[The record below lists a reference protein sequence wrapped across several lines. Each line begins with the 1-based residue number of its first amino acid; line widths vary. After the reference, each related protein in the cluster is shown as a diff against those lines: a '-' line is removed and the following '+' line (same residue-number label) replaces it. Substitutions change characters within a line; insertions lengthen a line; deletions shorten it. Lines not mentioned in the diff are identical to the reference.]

1 MRILFTNTE
10 LKNYAGTEVV
20 VRDLAR
26 EFLRRGHTPQ
36 VYSPKLGAIAEEI
49 RGLGVEVT
57 DRLATLSGVPDI
69 IHGHHHAQVVEALL
83 HFSSAP
89 AVLVCHSARAPI
101 DEPFYFPRI
110 RRYVAVDELCRQRL
124 LQAPGIPPARVE
136 VIANAVDLERFQP
149 RPPLPERPRRA
160 LVFSN
165 YTRHLPAVALACRRV
180 GLEFDIAGL
189 AGQPTARPEELLP
202 RYDLVFAKARC
213 ALEAMAVGTAVVL
226 CDFTGAGPMVTSGE
240 FDALRRMNFGA
251 GVLRDPL
258 RSRFLFAQIERYDP
272 QDAAAVSRRVRSE
285 AGLATAAERWLALY
299 AEAIGEFSRTPRDLE
314 AEFRALGD
322 YLEKWSYGK
331 RLEWEREQLRRLEAA
346 PLLGRGLARLARSML
361 RRWTGADRTD

>member
-1 MRILFTNTE
+1 MRILFTNIE
-10 LKNYAGTEVV
+10 LRNYAGTEVV
-20 VRDLAR
+20 VRELAR
-26 EFLRRGHTPQ
+26 EFLRRGHTPM
-36 VYSPKLGAIAEEI
+36 VYSPKLGAVAEEI
-49 RGLGVEVT
+49 RGQGVEVT
-57 DRLATLSGVPDI
+57 DRLRTLSGVPDI

-83 HFSSAP
+83 HFSATP
-89 AVLVCHSARAPI
+89 AVLVCHSARLQM
-101 DEPFYFPRI
+101 DEPFHFPRI
-110 RRYVAVDELCRQRL
+110 LRYVAVDEPCRQRL

-165 YTRHLPAVALACRRV
+165 YTRHLPAVAVACRRL
-180 GLEFDIAGL
+180 GLQFDVAGL
-189 AGQPTARPEELLP
+189 AGMPTPRPEELLP

-226 CDFTGAGPMVTSGE
+226 CDFSGAGPMVTSAE
-240 FDALRRMNFGA
+240 FDELRRMNFGA

-258 RSRFLFAQIERYDP
+258 RSRFLCAQIERYDP

-285 AGLATAAERWLALY
+285 AGLGAAVERWLALY
-299 AEAIGEFSRTPRDLE
+299 AEVIGEFSRAPRDVE
-314 AEFRALGD
+314 AEFRALGE

-331 RLEWEREQLRRLEAA
+331 RVEWEREQLRRLEAA
-346 PLLGRGLARLARSML
+346 PLLGRGLAGLARRLL
-361 RRWTGADRTD
+361 RGWTGAKS

>member
-10 LKNYAGTEVV
+10 LRNYAGTEIV
-20 VRDLAR
+20 VRDLTR
-26 EFLRRGHTPQ
+26 ELLRRGHTPL

-49 RGLGVEVT
+49 RSQGVEVT
-57 DRLATLSGVPDI
+57 DRLAGLGRAPDI

-83 HFSSAP
+83 HFSAAP
-89 AVLVCHSARAPI
+89 AVLVCHSARLQM
-101 DEPFYFPRI
+101 DEPFHFPRI
-110 RRYVAVDELCRQRL
+110 LRYVAVDELCRQRL
-124 LQAPGIPPARVE
+124 LAAPGIPAARVE

-189 AGQPTARPEELLP
+189 AGQPTPRPEELLP
-202 RYDLVFAKARC
+202 RYDLVFAKARS

-226 CDFTGAGPMVTSGE
+226 CDFTGSGPMVTSAE

-258 RSRFLFAQIERYDP
+258 RSRFLSTQIARYDP

-285 AGLATAAERWLALY
+285 AGLDAAAERWLALY
-299 AEAIGEFSRTPRDLE
+299 AEVIAEFSRAPRDVE

-322 YLEKWSYGK
+322 YLETWSYGK
-331 RLEWEREQLRRLEAA
+331 RVEWEREQLRRLEAA
-346 PLLGRGLARLARSML
+346 PLLGRGLARMARHL
-361 RRWTGADRTD
+361 LQRWTGADRTD